1 MEDAFILDEE
11 KKIKTFFVDATE
23 RLNLLQE
30 SYFIYDSSSLVK
42 AFFINKLNKCLPI
55 YCSVSNF
62 SEKKT
67 EKSKNFLPKNQKRF
81 LIEKSAERSE
91 LSLQIAKVR
100 GKPVETTD
108 KKSA

>member
-1 MEDAFILDEE
+1 MLDEE

-42 AFFINKLNKCLPI
+42 ASFLNELNKCLPI

-67 EKSKNFLPKNQKRF
+67 EKSKIILSKNQKRF
-81 LIEKSAERSE
+81 SAERSE
-91 LSLQIAKVR
+91 
-100 GKPVETTD
+100 
-108 KKSA
+108 